1 LCYRTPTD
9 ANEDAECEDVDIKMN
24 KAVVYFRG
32 VKYPFYMNAKDTLT
46 AFIDNFVLYLVNKD
60 AAGKYVGFAA
70 YRLSDGQEMTTELIT
85 GEDLEYLLNTDAVH
99 CVDYFQQ
106 FLC

>member
-1 LCYRTPTD
+1 LYYRTPTD

-24 KAVVYFRG
+24 KAVVSFSG
-32 VKYPFYMNAKDTLT
+32 VNYAFYMNDTDSLF

-70 YRLSDGQEMTTELIT
+70 YFLSDGQEMTTELIA
-85 GEDLEYLLNTDAVH
+85 GDDLQYLLSASAVD